1 MDCHDSN
8 KNNDNQLCLIA
19 IALIQVTNT
28 PNDTIYASNI
38 EFVTRFDQNGI
49 VTFFDLK

>member
-19 IALIQVTNT
+19 IALIQVTKT

-38 EFVTRFDQNGI
+38 EFVTFVDQ
-49 VTFFDLK
+49 K